1 MLRFFRDLYFTNHFY
16 IGIIGVVLVFVLG
29 GFIPFLFPIGIAVFF
44 LFMGWLCIEVYF
56 LFAQG
61 GKILGERISP
71 DKLSNGDENELF
83 IQLHN
88 LYRLPAHL
96 SIIDEIPHQFQRR
109 DIQWESDIAPGEEQT
124 LLYKLR
130 PTKRGEYDFGAV
142 NIFCSILLRLV
153 QRRFRYDNGKILPVY
168 PSFLQMQKYELAAF
182 SNFLEERGIK
192 KQRRIGNTFEFEQIK
207 EYVQGDDPRTIN
219 WKATARRNT
228 LMVNQY
234 QEEKSQPVYAIID
247 KGRLMKMPFDG
258 LSLLDYAINAS
269 LVILNIALK
278 KDDKAGLITFSNKM
292 STALMAE
299 KKSGQLFKIQEA
311 LYNQLTRYK
320 ETNFELLSLFVNR
333 RIKRRSLLLLFTNF
347 ESLHS
352 LERQLPY
359 FRSLARRHVIVVI
372 FFKNTAIKDLLRKD
386 PESIEERNKR
396 FTKKRS
402 RKYRGNI
409 YTNGS
414 RKILI
419 RERTDGPKIESK
431 QGLHHPHNT

>member
-1 MLRFFRDLYFTNHFY
+1 M
-16 IGIIGVVLVFVLG
+16 GIIGVVLVFVLG

-56 LFAQG
+56 LFAHG

-88 LYRLPAHL
+88 IYKLPAHL

-247 KGRLMKMPFDG
+247 KGRLMKMPFNG

-352 LERQLPY
+352 LERHLHILDPLQDDMSLLSY
-359 FRSLARRHVIVVI
+359 FL
-372 FFKNTAIKDLLRKD
+372 
-386 PESIEERNKR
+386 
-396 FTKKRS
+396 
-402 RKYRGNI
+402 
-409 YTNGS
+409 
-414 RKILI
+414 KI
-419 RERTDGPKIESK
+419 P
-431 QGLHHPHNT
+431 Q